1 MAKEINFSDEMRKK
15 VYTGAHRV
23 AEAVAST
30 LGPAGRTVIV
40 DTGAYPLIT
49 RDGVTVAKN
58 VDFEDPVENLGATLM
73 KNISST
79 TDNDAGDG
87 TTTSTVIADAI
98 LREGLKAVDNGVNPI
113 KVRNGINQAV
123 DDVVTKLKE
132 ITKDVETEEQI
143 AQVASISANNDS
155 NLGKLIAEAISK
167 VGTAGVV
174 TTAESNTGL
183 TYMDFVEGMCFDNG
197 YLSPYF
203 STDRDNLIVEFENA
217 YILMCDKAIS
227 NMNTLVPI
235 LDKISREGR
244 PLLIISENLEGEALS
259 TLIVNVLR
267 GVIKVCAV
275 KAPGFG
281 DRRKDM
287 LQDIAILTGGQVIS
301 EELGIKLENVRLEE
315 LGQATTVKVTK
326 DKTTIIG
333 GQGQTEDIKA
343 RVARIQK
350 DIEEATSDYDKEK
363 LQERLARLAGGVAV
377 IKVGDVSETAL
388 KEKKFRIEDALNATR
403 AAIEEGIIPGGGT
416 ALCQIAKELETADMS
431 NYDADFV
438 RGYKTVVSAIVEPVK
453 QIAENAGLSGDV
465 VVNEVKNSEAGKGF
479 NALSG
484 KYESMM
490 ESGIIDPVKVTRL
503 ALQNAASVASL
514 IITSSASITTIPE
527 KAQNCG
533 GQMVSPMMGM

>member
-1 MAKEINFSDEMRKK
+1 MAKNINFSDEMRKK
-15 VYTGAHRV
+15 VYAGV
-23 AEAVAST
+23 KKVSEAVSST

-58 VDFEDPVENLGATLM
+58 IDLEDPVENLGASLI

-79 TDNDAGDG
+79 TDEDAGDG
-87 TTTSTVIADAI
+87 TTTSTILANAI
-98 LREGLKAVDNGVNPI
+98 IREGMKAVDTGVNPI

-123 DDVVTKLKE
+123 KDVVENLKE
-132 ITKDVETEEQI
+132 ITKEVETEEQI
-143 AQVASISANNDS
+143 AQVAAISANNDLE
-155 NLGKLIAEAISK
+155 LGKLIAEAINK

-174 TTAESNTGL
+174 TTAESNTGS

-203 STDRDNLIVEFENA
+203 STDHDNLTVEFDNA
-217 YILMCDKAIS
+217 YILMCEKAIS
-227 NMNTLVPI
+227 NIDTLVPI
-235 LDKISREGR
+235 LEQVSREGR
-244 PLLIISENLEGEALS
+244 PLLIISETLEGEALS
-259 TLIVNVLR
+259 TLIVNALR

-287 LQDIAILTGGQVIS
+287 LQDIAVLTGGQVVS
-301 EELGIKLENVRLEE
+301 EELGIKLENITVGE
-315 LGQATTVKVTK
+315 LGQANTIKVTK

-333 GQGQTEDIKA
+333 GRGETSCIKS

-350 DIEEATSDYDKEK
+350 DIEAATSDYDKEK

-403 AAIEEGIIPGGGT
+403 AAIEEGIVPGGGT
-416 ALCQIAKELETADMS
+416 ALAQISKKLETVDMS
-431 NYDADFV
+431 EYDSDFI
-438 RGYKTVVSAIVEPVK
+438 RGYKIVVDSINEPVK
-453 QIAENAGLSGDV
+453 TIAENAGLSGDV
-465 VVNEVKNSEAGKGF
+465 VVNTVRTSKDGVGF
-479 NALSG
+479 DALNG
-484 KYESMM
+484 QYVDMM
-490 ESGIIDPVKVTRL
+490 KAGIIDPVKVTRL

-514 IITSSASITTIPE
+514 ILTSSATITTIPE
-527 KAQNCG
+527 KHESCG
-533 GQMVSPMMGM
+533 CGKHGMMGM

>member
-1 MAKEINFSDEMRKK
+1 MAKEIYFSDEMRKK
-15 VYTGAHRV
+15 VYTGAHKV

-40 DTGAYPLIT
+40 DTGAYPLVT
-49 RDGVTVAKN
+49 RDGVTVAKQI
-58 VDFEDPVENLGATLM
+58 DFADPVENLGASLM

-87 TTTSTVIADAI
+87 TTTATVLADAI

-113 KVRNGINQAV
+113 KVRNGISQAV
-123 DDVVTKLKE
+123 TDTIEKLKE
-132 ITKDVETEEQI
+132 VTKEVETEEQI
-143 AQVASISANNDS
+143 AQVASISANNDKD
-155 NLGKLIAEAISK
+155 LGKLIAEAISK

-174 TTAESNTGL
+174 TTAESNTGS
-183 TYMDFVEGMCFDNG
+183 TYMEFVEGMCFDNG

-203 STDRDNLIVEFENA
+203 STDHDNLTVEFDNA
-217 YILMCDKAIS
+217 YILLCDKAIA
-227 NMNTLVPI
+227 NMNSLVPI
-235 LDKISREGR
+235 LEQVSREGR
-244 PLLIISENLEGEALS
+244 PLLLISESVESEVLS
-259 TLIVNVLR
+259 TLIVNALR

-275 KAPGFG
+275 KSPGFG

-287 LQDIAILTGGQVIS
+287 LQDIAILTGGQVVS
-301 EELGIKLENVRLEE
+301 DDLGIRLENIRVDE
-315 LGQATTVKVTK
+315 LGQATTIKVTK

-333 GQGQTEDIKA
+333 GFGDTENIKA

-377 IKVGDVSETAL
+377 IKVGDISETAL

-403 AAIEEGIIPGGGT
+403 AAIEEGIISGGGT
-416 ALCQIAKELETADMS
+416 ALCQIADKLLESDFS
-431 NYDADFV
+431 DYDADFV
-438 RGYKTVVSAIVEPVK
+438 RGYKTVISAITEPVR

-465 VVNEVKNSEAGKGF
+465 VVDKVKHSDRGVGF

-484 KYESMM
+484 NYENMM

-503 ALQNAASVASL
+503 ALQNASSVASL
-514 IITSSASITTIPE
+514 IITSSASITTKIE
-527 KAQNCG
+527 KKETATNYPSG
-533 GQMVSPMMGM
+533 MMPM